1 MRVIF
6 IGTPDFATAL
16 LKELCARGHEIAAV
30 YSQPPRPAGRG
41 MSEKKSSVHQF
52 AESRGLPVRTPKSLR
67 GASEVEAFAA
77 LGAEVAVVAAY
88 GLLLPQAILDAPKHG
103 CLNLH
108 GSLLPR
114 WRGAAPIQ
122 RAIMAGDAESGVEVM
137 KMDAGLDTGPVALT
151 ARTSIGP
158 DMTAGEL
165 HDRLAELGPPLMAD
179 ALDLLARGE
188 LIFTPQREEGACYAA
203 KIDKAEARI
212 DWRRPASEL
221 HNHVRGL
228 TPFPGAFFEGDLG
241 HGVERVKVLRTA
253 VEDGRGAP
261 GTILD
266 DAGLIACGEGALR
279 LLRVQRAGKGEMG
292 IEEFLRGRRLSKGA
306 VLG

>member
-1 MRVIF
+1 M
-6 IGTPDFATAL
+6 GTPDFATAL
-16 LKELCARGHEIAAV
+16 LKELCARGHEVAAV

-41 MSEKKSSVHQF
+41 MSEKKSSVHRF
-52 AESRGLPVRTPKSLR
+52 AESKGLLVRTPKSLR
-67 GASEVEAFAA
+67 QPEEQEAFRA

-88 GLLLPQAILDAPKHG
+88 GLLLPQPILDAPKHG

-122 RAIMAGDAESGVEVM
+122 RAIMAGDSESGVEVM
-137 KMDAGLDTGPVALT
+137 KMDVGLDTGPVALS
-151 ARTSIGP
+151 ARTPIGP

-165 HDRLAELGPPLMAD
+165 HDRLAELGAPLMAD

-188 LIFTPQREEGACYAA
+188 LQFTPQREEGACYAA

-212 DWRRPASEL
+212 DWRRSAQAL
-221 HNHVRGL
+221 HDHVRGL

-241 HGVERVKVLRTA
+241 HGVERVKALATK
-253 VEDGRGAP
+253 VENGKGAP
-261 GTILD
+261 GTVLD
-266 DAGLIACGEGALR
+266 DMGLIACGEGALR
-279 LLRVQRAGKGEMG
+279 LTSVQRAGKSEMG
-292 IEEFLRGRRLSKGA
+292 IEEFLRGRKLARGV

>member
-1 MRVIF
+1 M
-6 IGTPDFATAL
+6 GTPDFATAL
-16 LKELCARGHEIAAV
+16 LKALCARGHEVAAV

-52 AESRGLPVRTPKSLR
+52 AESKGLLVRTPKSLR
-67 GASEVEAFAA
+67 QPEEQEAFRA

-122 RAIMAGDAESGVEVM
+122 RAIMAGDSESGVEVM
-137 KMDAGLDTGPVALT
+137 KMDVGLDTGPVALSAKT
-151 ARTSIGP
+151 PIDP

-165 HDRLAELGPPLMAD
+165 YDKLAELGAPLMGD
-179 ALDLLARGE
+179 ALDLLAKGE
-188 LIFTPQREEGACYAA
+188 LRFTPQSEAGACYAA

-212 DWRRPASEL
+212 DWRRSARAL
-221 HNHVRGL
+221 HDHVRGL
-228 TPFPGAFFEGDLG
+228 APFPGAFFEGDLG
-241 HGVERVKVLRTA
+241 HGVERVKALATR
-253 VEDGRGAP
+253 VEKGQGAP
-261 GTILD
+261 GTALD
-266 DAGLIACGEGALR
+266 DSGLIACGEGALR

-292 IEEFLRGRRLSKGA
+292 IEEFLRGRKLARGV